1 LSGNLM
7 VRIVHLRIHDL
18 KHSTIP
24 ISIYRSHIDLVSE
37 ATLDNFL
44 WRHTC
49 LCSLSNG
56 EAFGAG
62 GRVWRCLDEDDLPVV
77 RVSCIAIRNPKSGT
91 SSAIV
96 VSRTGEEAGCCQA
109 LRGCEVDCR

>member
-1 LSGNLM
+1 M
-7 VRIVHLRIHDL
+7 VQIVHLRIHYL

-24 ISIYRSHIDLVSE
+24 KSIYRSHIDLVSE

-44 WRHTC
+44 CRHTC
-49 LCSLSNG
+49 LCSLSNS

-62 GRVWRCLDEDDLPVV
+62 GRVWCCLDEDHLPVV
-77 RVSCIAIRNPKSGT
+77 WVSCITIRDPKSGT

-96 VSRTGEEAGCCQA
+96 VSRASEEAGCCQA
-109 LRGCEVDCR
+109 LRACEVDCC